1 MISEMNNIISHG
13 ALILSAMFLC
23 GTTVAAEPA
32 GNLHLLAIALNQS
45 PDKKSGQTIDSWNY
59 CADEMEKILSAQAKP
74 FYREVKVQTRLGVK
88 ATRAGI
94 LEGLAWLNT
103 SSTKDDL
110 AVLYIGCHGGVDAKQ
125 GWGID
130 DAEKKKI
137 WGSEIKAEL
146 AKLPCPALVVISACT
161 SGGFTDGTM
170 PPNVAAFCACSGKQ
184 QTNNQIDMSVT
195 EGLCGRADI
204 DKDGAVTLD
213 ELVRYV
219 QLRYKEWWPDP
230 KAIMNGI
237 QTPAIAKGVAV
248 PDKLRLTSP
257 SPEFAAI
264 VHHGNWYA
272 ALKQPPGADG
282 KFPVYMLG
290 YSNKPGFDFI
300 TSSVAREFI
309 CLPEDGAP
317 LMVEQNGR
325 WYPAKLLKMDGDK
338 YHVHYIGFKE
348 DETVAKSRVFL
359 PFVGDTEHPNY
370 PYFITGN
377 AGGWARIGPPAAW
390 KDTLAG
396 ATLNGQ
402 LYTVEKSGALY
413 VSDLAEGTWKQI
425 GKLDYANTKRL
436 FAAAGALYSIE
447 TDGSL
452 YRIDPKDGAWTLV
465 GDAKAWKNT
474 KTGVIHKDRLITV
487 EPDGALY
494 ETDLATGKW
503 KPIGKSDFA
512 NTSHL
517 FSAGDNLY
525 SIESDGSL
533 YKINPADGTWS
544 ALGEPK
550 AWKLTQAGAAING
563 KLYTV
568 EKNGGLFVTD
578 LTNGQWKQLGKAE
591 FAGTTMMFGG
601 TDRAYT
607 IEKDGSLYA
616 VSLK

>member
-1 MISEMNNIISHG
+1 MSRIC
-13 ALILSAMFLC
+13 A
-23 GTTVAAEPA
+23 VAAMLFCMFATGGETS
-32 GNLHLLAIALNQS
+32 GNLNLLAVALNQS
-45 PDKKSGQTIDSWNY
+45 PDKKAGQNIDSWNY
-59 CADEMEKILSAQAKP
+59 CADEMEKIFSAQAKP
-74 FYREVKVQTRLGVK
+74 LYRQVNVQTRLGVK

-94 LEGLAWLNT
+94 LEGLAWLNA
-103 SSTKDDL
+103 SCSKDDL
-110 AVLYIGCHGGVDAKQ
+110 AVLYIGCHGGVDSKQ

-130 DAEKKKI
+130 DAEKKKL

-146 AKLPCPALVVISACT
+146 AKLACPALVVISACT
-161 SGGFTDGTM
+161 SGGFTDGAM

-195 EGLCGRADI
+195 EGLCGRADFN
-204 DKDGAVTLD
+204 KDNVVTLD

-237 QTPAIAKGVAV
+237 QTPAIAKGASV
-248 PDKLRLTSP
+248 PDKLRLTRP
-257 SPEFAAI
+257 SADWVAV

-272 ALKQPPGADG
+272 ALKQPAAGD
-282 KFPVYMLG
+282 KFPVYLLG

-300 TSSVAREFI
+300 TSSVSREHI
-309 CLPEDGAP
+309 CLQEDGAP
-317 LMVEQNGR
+317 LSVEQNGR
-325 WYPAKLLKMDGDK
+325 WYPAKLLKMEGDK

-377 AGGWARIGPPAAW
+377 AGGWARIGPPSAW

-396 ATLNGQ
+396 AILDGQ

-425 GKLDYANTKRL
+425 GKLDYANTRNM
-436 FAAAGALYSIE
+436 FAAGGMLYTIETDGTLYRIDPKDGKWSSIGSKQAYKNTKAGVIHKGHLFSIESDGALYDTDFATASWKQIGKAEFNNTAHIFSAGDSLYSIE

-452 YRIDPKDGAWTLV
+452 YKID
-465 GDAKAWKNT
+465 
-474 KTGVIHKDRLITV
+474 
-487 EPDGALY
+487 
-494 ETDLATGKW
+494 
-503 KPIGKSDFA
+503 
-512 NTSHL
+512 
-517 FSAGDNLY
+517 
-525 SIESDGSL
+525 
-533 YKINPADGTWS
+533 PADGTWS

-568 EKNGGLFVTD
+568 ESNGGLFVTD
-578 LTNGQWKQLGKAE
+578 LSNGKWQQLGKAE

-601 TDRAYT
+601 ADRAYT